1 MKSMHQIEIEQNV
14 LLGLMHMLNTTGSKD
29 QGLIDAI
36 KMSEEI
42 LSLMRKGESIEK
54 INECER
60 KFQQHILIQKL
71 ISESNQNQ
79 N

>member
-14 LLGLMHMLNTTGSKD
+14 LLGLMNMFKVTGNQD
-29 QGLIDAI
+29 QALTDAI

-42 LSLMRKGESIEK
+42 LSLMRKGESIRT
-54 INECER
+54 IN
-60 KFQQHILIQKL
+60 ILIQKL

>member
-14 LLGLMHMLNTTGSKD
+14 LLGLMNMFKVTGNQD
-29 QGLIDAI
+29 QALTDAI

-42 LSLMRKGESIEK
+42 LSLMRKGESIRT
-54 INECER
+54 INEREK

>member
-1 MKSMHQIEIEQNV
+1 MHQIEIEQNV
-14 LLGLMHMLNTTGSKD
+14 LLGLMNMFKVTGNQDKA
-29 QGLIDAI
+29 LTDAI

-42 LSLMRKGESIEK
+42 LSLMRKGESIRT
-54 INECER
+54 INEREK